1 MIYFYK
7 NQIFLLLGLIFL
19 FSCGIEEKVK
29 GKIDE
34 IDEAYITVSG
44 NLSHNDSSITVGIIF
59 LLEGS
64 VSLDLEKLS
73 LELDNL
79 ELVNGSISLFNGNY
93 TIFNVTEGEYYV
105 VAIEDNNANL
115 EYDPNIDR
123 VGLYGFNLYDFDP
136 IPDIVTVTDEDVE
149 DININYFFFLE
160 SPLRGSLKK

>member
-136 IPDIVTVTDEDVE
+136 IPDIVTVTEEDVE

>member
-19 FSCGIEEKVK
+19 FSCGVEEKVK

-64 VSLDLEKLS
+64 VSLDLKKLS

-136 IPDIVTVTDEDVE
+136 IPDIVTVTEEDVE

>member
-19 FSCGIEEKVK
+19 FSCGVEEKVK